1 MGNYE
6 LRITN
11 YELRITNYELRIT
24 DGFWVL
30 GFGGKDFTAK
40 KY

>member
-11 YELRITNYELRIT
+11 YE
-24 DGFWVL
+24 WVMGNRKSL
-30 GFGGKDFTAK
+30 PPSPAPSASPAPPAPIRN
-40 KY
+40 

>member
-1 MGNYE
+1 MIVLRNVFYCKELVSQHDHYE

-11 YELRITNYELRIT
+11 YEN
-24 DGFWVL
+24 
-30 GFGGKDFTAK
+30 

>member
-11 YELRITNYELRIT
+11 YELRITNY
-24 DGFWVL
+24 GWVM
-30 GFGGKDFTAK
+30 GNGE
-40 KY
+40 